1 MSTIAS
7 RSCLSIRLLAV
18 WLILLSTPTFAQ
30 LVCNGTPEGFD
41 TGIPSGWA
49 VTGGA
54 AAWGD
59 LTACG
64 ESENFTGG
72 SGNAGCASSDAFGP
86 GSFSTALRSPL
97 FDLAGVTQA
106 SFRFALNFQSFA
118 AADRLD
124 FDLSADQGATWAT
137 LLSFSDD
144 RGAFR
149 APVGEV
155 VEVDLSAYVGQSGL
169 MLRWHYH
176 DPSEDAFDW
185 YAQVDDAAL
194 RCDPIPSCGVGVPGR
209 DRLADGSFEAGT
221 PSAAWQEQST
231 QFPSPICTSTACG
244 VAGAASG
251 DAWAW
256 FGGASGGSE
265 TSSLEQTAVLYPP
278 AASLTFYL
286 WMPHS
291 SGNGQDH
298 LRLLIDGSEVW
309 RVVEGDVTYAGGY
322 RQVELDLSA
331 FADGASHLLR
341 FEAATSGSPSHT
353 NLFID
358 DLNLGGCPD
367 VTALPEVAIADGTV
381 IEGDAGNT
389 QLALT
394 VTLSHPWTQDVSV
407 DYASVDGTA
416 TAGVDYQP
424 VSAILHFPAGQT
436 QAQILVPVQG
446 DLLAEGD
453 EAFSVVLT
461 GAVNATLFDAQA
473 TATILDE
480 DGQLTIA
487 DIVVSE
493 GDYGS
498 VNALFSVT
506 LSPPSSRAVEVDFA
520 TAAAAGPG
528 AVASAGVDYLATAGT
543 LTFPPGT
550 TQQTIPVK
558 VLAERLDEFDEIFLM
573 RLANPLAAK
582 LLDAEAQATIT
593 DDDDAALSINDT
605 TVIETDTESVQAT
618 FNVTLS
624 TASDRTVTVDAATD
638 DDTATAGADYLAR
651 AVTLSFPPGIT
662 EQTLAIEVLG
672 DEFDEGDE
680 SFHVNLSSPSQA
692 ALDDP
697 VGVGTIA
704 DNDTLEIS
712 VDDAPPVAEQDA
724 GSVDSVFTLSLS
736 LANQEP
742 VTVEY
747 TTADGTAT
755 AGVDYQPVSG
765 TLSFDPGAGPQTVRV
780 TLIDDGADEVDET
793 FFLELSQPQSG
804 SLGRARGVA
813 IIIDDDG
820 VLADAGGPY
829 SGDEGVGVAFDAS
842 GSFHPNGTI
851 VSYEWDLDADGVFDD
866 ATGVTASR
874 AFPDN
879 GTYAVAVRVT
889 DDSGE
894 VDTDSADVVV
904 ANLAPAVE
912 AGPDQTLTEGDA
924 TILIATTFTDSGS
937 GDTHTATID
946 WGDGTA
952 VEAGVVD
959 QTAGTV
965 AGGHDYLDD
974 GVFSVEVCV
983 TDDDGGVACDSFVA
997 VVENADPLVVENSRN
1012 LDLGTWTAEHR
1023 GEPANWLLYDSGRR
1037 VQQHYNADPS
1047 VFYGPETGTGVKF
1060 RGTAR
1065 VATGSD
1071 DDFIGFV
1078 LGFQPGDWTNPAA
1091 DFLLI
1096 DWRQADNESSQ
1107 EGLSISRVTG
1117 SSPDLYGHRPSDS
1130 FQELARGNRFG
1141 TTGWADNTPYSFV
1154 FESDPSRVKVWVDG
1168 VLELDVQG
1176 TFDFGGGRFG
1186 FYVFSQPQAQFYNWS
1201 ARGLG
1206 IVEGESTDLL
1216 LAFEDVGILDTHSAT
1231 IDWQDGVVE
1240 PATVVEDGGSG
1251 TVTGSHLYPDDA
1263 TLDVEVCVDDDDG
1276 GRGCTSVTLVVNN
1289 AAPEVDAGADR
1300 PVLFD
1305 TELSQLATFVD
1316 PGLLDTHTAT
1326 VDWGDGTV
1334 ETAVVEQMSGAGTV
1348 KGLHPYPQEGTY
1360 TVEICVTDDDGSTGC
1375 DSFEATWLA
1384 PRHDLAID
1392 KTASLQAI
1400 RPGETVTYTLEV
1412 TNLGTV
1418 EPRDVVVSD
1427 ALPSGL
1433 TFLQA
1438 SSGGAYDAG
1447 SHSVTWILP
1456 VLAYQATSSL
1466 TIEGVPVGGL
1476 PFETVL
1482 TNTATVTDDGRFGP
1496 DVNPADNVS
1505 EATSRTWDDHT
1516 PRLTFGTLHGTEGVV
1531 AELSVPFEDTDPAET
1546 HTATVDWG
1554 DGSVEQA
1561 VVTGPPSAGTV
1572 TAGHLYADD
1581 VDGTVEVCVT
1591 DSSGHTGCFSI
1602 PLEIANDA
1610 PAVLRAGEPDLRTW
1624 TKNEYTFDQVPG
1636 VWVPAEDG
1644 RSVLQTQQSFPS
1656 FFFGDVEAQGN
1667 TIRAR
1672 VVVEGTDD
1680 DFFGFALGYEP
1691 GDTSSSNA
1699 DYLLISWKGRTQWW
1713 QVNLAEQGLAV
1724 GRVQGFV
1731 PFSERGEAFW
1741 LRWNTPHYQELARGA
1756 TLGNARWFPHTEYDF
1771 VMTLTSDRLQI
1782 SVNGSPEIDITGNFP
1797 AGRLAF
1803 YNLSQDDVRYST
1815 FTVTSTSIVEGMTID
1830 PIELEFRDLG
1840 LLDTHSAVV
1849 DWRDGTIESRPL
1861 SFAGGVGFVTLS
1873 HLYRDDGVYAAEI
1886 CVEDDDGGLGCEIS
1900 DIAVANVAPTVTAAA
1915 DRTIPVAGATSL
1927 TLGSF
1932 TDPGLVDTHTASV
1945 DWGDGSPVEA
1955 GTVTQAAGSG
1965 TVDGQH
1971 AYAMPG
1977 VYTVEVCVTDDDGG
1991 TGCDAL
1997 VLTVSA
2003 TIPPEVSSISVPDST
2018 EGDTV
2023 QLTASFTDL
2032 DPGDSFTATI
2042 DWGDGSPVEAGSV
2055 TPTASG
2061 GTVSGSHLY
2070 RDDLASS
2077 VEVCVTDSA
2086 GQTGCGSVPV
2096 SVHNFVPEVAADL
2109 DLSTWQFDFYTSGY
2123 ATPQWQI
2130 SADGTSVVQTQSSK
2144 PTIFYGDVPVLGRR
2158 VTGKVSVR
2166 TSSQQGFLGLALGYR
2181 GGDNANPNA
2190 DFLLLDW
2197 RQRTETT
2204 SLIGM
2209 ALWHITGPST
2219 GLWAHNGADI
2229 EELARANNLGHSGW
2243 VDWREYDLTVELTAT
2258 RARIWVDQVLEFD
2271 LTGDFADGF
2280 LGFYCYAQSQVRFR
2294 DFRLEGLALDEGEAA
2309 ALEAEFFDAGPD
2321 DTHTATIDWRDGSQ
2335 VEPATVTPGSFG
2347 GDVTASHVYGD
2358 DGAFPAQLCVTDDD
2372 LGTGCA
2378 DFPILVRNVAP
2389 VVDAGPDAGASAGV
2403 AFDLAGA
2410 SFTDPGTGDTHT
2422 ATVDWGDGSP
2432 LEPASVLQGSGS
2444 GTVDAQHVYLAP
2456 GAYALEVC
2464 VTDDDGGAGC
2474 DTLQVDVTGG
2484 PPELTV
2490 SKVDVLAEDRD
2501 GDSRASPGDV
2511 VRYDLTIGNT
2521 GAGAASGVMLRDL
2534 IPAHTV
2540 IVPGSLTTTAGM
2552 LLSEDP
2558 VEVDLGEL
2566 TAGASVAVSFEVEI
2580 DHPVPAST
2588 DRIVNQ
2594 GTVTSDQLPAVLSDD
2609 PDLGGSADPTETLIA
2624 AAPDLVAEK
2633 SDTLSGD
2640 ADGDGVP
2647 SPGDV
2652 LEYTVRVFNN
2662 GNTSATSVVF
2672 ADPAPEHT
2680 TIVAG
2685 SVTSDRGTVDAEDPV
2700 TVTIGEIAGGM
2711 DVVTISFQVRVD
2723 SPIAAGVEEVSNQG
2737 LVASAELAGVLTDD
2751 PDVGGDADATLTAIE
2766 AEPKLTVEKVAVL
2779 FDDADADGVAS
2790 PGDVLL
2796 YQLTAAN
2803 DGNTAATAVVLSDPI
2818 PLHTTLEA
2826 GTVQTSQGTVVSEDP
2841 VEIDL
2846 GQVPVAGTATVS
2858 FQVRIDEPFPT
2869 GALAV
2874 SNQASASSAELADV
2888 TSDDPGAPGEADP
2901 TVTEVFITPEILAGD
2916 VTVTEGDPGD
2926 TVVAAFDVTLSEP
2939 SNRPVAVAYATADGS
2954 ALAGADYQAAAGSL
2968 TLAAGD
2974 TSAQVTVALLG
2985 DLLDEADETFALVL
2999 SSAEGGTLADAEGVA
3014 TVLDNDPPPQV
3025 SIGGVIVAEGDSGSV
3040 DAVFPLTLSAIS
3052 GLDVTADY
3060 LTVDGTASAGLD
3072 YQAQAGSVLIPAG
3085 ALGANVAVPVLG
3097 DLLDE
3102 PDETFS
3108 VQLSGAVHA
3117 ILATAVA
3124 DATILDDDEALLSI
3138 DDVSVAEG
3146 AAGEETQALFTV
3158 SLSTPSDR
3166 AVAVDFETTDGTATA
3181 GADYLATAGTLD
3193 FAPGETAHT
3202 VAVIVLGDDRLEPD
3216 GETFTVDLANP
3227 VRSAFADDQG
3237 QGTILDDEVCAGP
3250 NLLLNPDAEARP
3262 EGGDAAGGPPPGWIE
3277 VEGDA
3282 WQRRF
3287 TDPDPASGAAYFSPG
3302 TAPLAE
3308 LEQDVDVSAYAARIA
3323 AGDQQFAFEGRV
3335 HTRDEVPLDVA
3346 RIVVEYRDVTGTV
3359 VLEAYDSGEI
3369 TSPFGWHQ
3377 LADVRAAPAGTGW
3390 IRVRL
3395 LATAFTAGD
3404 NDGYFD
3410 ALSLRSLRTSTLTI
3424 DDVTVYEGDS
3434 GTTDALFTVRLSC
3447 PYERDVTVSF
3457 ATADGGGGLPPAL
3470 VVADYLET
3478 LGTVTLPAGET
3489 EAEIAVPVVGDDVHE
3504 HHEGFTVTLSG
3515 PLADGQPDLGQAVL
3529 LDPEGVGTITNDDFC
3544 ARSPGFW
3551 TTHVEDWPT
3560 DYLVIG
3566 GVEIDAQTLL
3576 DLLSYNGPDAS
3587 NHLARQLIA
3596 TQLNL
3601 LVGSDPNILP
3611 VVDDADAFLEVFP
3624 PGSDPQGA
3632 DQQQADAIKNELDAY
3647 NNPDCVQTPVDP
3659 G

>member
-1 MSTIAS
+1 MIYRDETHLRIYRGADGEVLFEDPLSSFTANEAPVVADVDGDGRAEIVVSSDLATQVSVPLRTYGIRIYGDANDNWVSTRKIWNQHAYHADNVADDGTIPAQPAPGWLDHNTFRANIQPDGEGPFDAADATVS
-7 RSCLSIRLLAV
+7 RLTVDLDAY
-18 WLILLSTPTFAQ
+18 PTVTFGAR
-30 LVCNGTPEGFD
+30 VGNGG
-41 TGIPSGWA
+41 
-49 VTGGA
+49 
-54 AAWGD
+54 
-59 LTACG
+59 LTALPAG
-64 ESENFTGG
+64 LPVAFYDGDPQAGG
-72 SGNAGCASSDAFGP
+72 QLIEVAATSQALAP
-86 GSFSTALRSPL
+86 GGF
-97 FDLAGVTQA
+97 
-106 SFRFALNFQSFA
+106 
-118 AADRLD
+118 
-124 FDLSADQGATWAT
+124 
-137 LLSFSDD
+137 
-144 RGAFR
+144 
-149 APVGEV
+149 
-155 VEVDLSAYVGQSGL
+155 VDLPVSYTSPGFGTAEVYVVAGDDGAGGGGRRECDATNNRHDHTYDTNPIGL
-169 MLRWHYH
+169 L
-176 DPSEDAFDW
+176 
-185 YAQVDDAAL
+185 L
-194 RCDPIPSCGVGVPGR
+194 T
-209 DRLADGSFEAGT
+209 LADGQTTTQAGSSVTYELTVSNGASFDRTGVALTDVLPPHTLFVSASDGATEVGGTVSWPAFTLPAGT
-221 PSAAWQEQST
+221 
-231 QFPSPICTSTACG
+231 
-244 VAGAASG
+244 
-251 DAWAW
+251 
-256 FGGASGGSE
+256 
-265 TSSLEQTAVLYPP
+265 TAVR
-278 AASLTFYL
+278 SLTF
-286 WMPHS
+286 
-291 SGNGQDH
+291 
-298 LRLLIDGSEVW
+298 
-309 RVVEGDVTYAGGY
+309 
-322 RQVELDLSA
+322 QVD
-331 FADGASHLLR
+331 
-341 FEAATSGSPSHT
+341 P
-353 NLFID
+353 
-358 DLNLGGCPD
+358 
-367 VTALPEVAIADGTV
+367 AIP
-381 IEGDAGNT
+381 
-389 QLALT
+389 LT
-394 VTLSHPWTQDVSV
+394 VTSLTNS
-407 DYASVDGTA
+407 ASVTDDGTTGPEPTPENNVA
-416 TAGVDYQP
+416 SDTNQ
-424 VSAILHFPAGQT
+424 
-436 QAQILVPVQG
+436 
-446 DLLAEGD
+446 
-453 EAFSVVLT
+453 VLT
-461 GAVNATLFDAQA
+461 
-473 TATILDE
+473 
-480 DGQLTIA
+480 
-487 DIVVSE
+487 
-493 GDYGS
+493 
-498 VNALFSVT
+498 
-506 LSPPSSRAVEVDFA
+506 
-520 TAAAAGPG
+520 
-528 AVASAGVDYLATAGT
+528 
-543 LTFPPGT
+543 
-550 TQQTIPVK
+550 
-558 VLAERLDEFDEIFLM
+558 
-573 RLANPLAAK
+573 
-582 LLDAEAQATIT
+582 
-593 DDDDAALSINDT
+593 
-605 TVIETDTESVQAT
+605 
-618 FNVTLS
+618 
-624 TASDRTVTVDAATD
+624 
-638 DDTATAGADYLAR
+638 
-651 AVTLSFPPGIT
+651 
-662 EQTLAIEVLG
+662 
-672 DEFDEGDE
+672 
-680 SFHVNLSSPSQA
+680 
-692 ALDDP
+692 
-697 VGVGTIA
+697 
-704 DNDTLEIS
+704 
-712 VDDAPPVAEQDA
+712 
-724 GSVDSVFTLSLS
+724 
-736 LANQEP
+736 
-742 VTVEY
+742 
-747 TTADGTAT
+747 
-755 AGVDYQPVSG
+755 
-765 TLSFDPGAGPQTVRV
+765 VR
-780 TLIDDGADEVDET
+780 
-793 FFLELSQPQSG
+793 
-804 SLGRARGVA
+804 
-813 IIIDDDG
+813 
-820 VLADAGGPY
+820 ADAGGPY
-829 SGDEGVGVAFDAS
+829 AGDEGVGVTFDAS
-842 GSFHPNGTI
+842 GSSDRDGTI

-894 VDTDSADVVV
+894 VDVDSADVVV

-924 TILIATTFTDSGS
+924 TTLIATTFTDSGS
-937 GDTHTATID
+937 GDTHAATID
-946 WGDGTA
+946 WGDGSPLD
-952 VEAGVVD
+952 AGVVD

-974 GVFSVEVCV
+974 DLFSVEVCV
-983 TDDDGGVACDSFVA
+983 TDDDGGVTCDSFVA
-997 VVENADPLVVENSRN
+997 MVENADPLVVENSRSI
-1012 LDLGTWTAEHR
+1012 DLGTWTAEHR

-1047 VFYGPETGTGVKF
+1047 VFFGPEPGTGVRF

-1206 IVEGESTDLL
+1206 IVEGDSTDLL

-1456 VLAYQATSSL
+1456 MLAYQATSSL

-2403 AFDLAGA
+2403 AFDLTGA

-2580 DHPVPAST
+2580 
-2588 DRIVNQ
+2588 
-2594 GTVTSDQLPAVLSDD
+2594 
-2609 PDLGGSADPTETLIA
+2609 
-2624 AAPDLVAEK
+2624 
-2633 SDTLSGD
+2633 
-2640 ADGDGVP
+2640 
-2647 SPGDV
+2647 
-2652 LEYTVRVFNN
+2652 
-2662 GNTSATSVVF
+2662 
-2672 ADPAPEHT
+2672 
-2680 TIVAG
+2680 
-2685 SVTSDRGTVDAEDPV
+2685 
-2700 TVTIGEIAGGM
+2700 
-2711 DVVTISFQVRVD
+2711 
-2723 SPIAAGVEEVSNQG
+2723 
-2737 LVASAELAGVLTDD
+2737 
-2751 PDVGGDADATLTAIE
+2751 
-2766 AEPKLTVEKVAVL
+2766 
-2779 FDDADADGVAS
+2779 
-2790 PGDVLL
+2790 
-2796 YQLTAAN
+2796 
-2803 DGNTAATAVVLSDPI
+2803 
-2818 PLHTTLEA
+2818 
-2826 GTVQTSQGTVVSEDP
+2826 
-2841 VEIDL
+2841 
-2846 GQVPVAGTATVS
+2846 
-2858 FQVRIDEPFPT
+2858 
-2869 GALAV
+2869 
-2874 SNQASASSAELADV
+2874 
-2888 TSDDPGAPGEADP
+2888 
-2901 TVTEVFITPEILAGD
+2901 
-2916 VTVTEGDPGD
+2916 
-2926 TVVAAFDVTLSEP
+2926 
-2939 SNRPVAVAYATADGS
+2939 
-2954 ALAGADYQAAAGSL
+2954 
-2968 TLAAGD
+2968 
-2974 TSAQVTVALLG
+2974 
-2985 DLLDEADETFALVL
+2985 
-2999 SSAEGGTLADAEGVA
+2999 
-3014 TVLDNDPPPQV
+3014 
-3025 SIGGVIVAEGDSGSV
+3025 
-3040 DAVFPLTLSAIS
+3040 
-3052 GLDVTADY
+3052 
-3060 LTVDGTASAGLD
+3060 
-3072 YQAQAGSVLIPAG
+3072 
-3085 ALGANVAVPVLG
+3085 
-3097 DLLDE
+3097 
-3102 PDETFS
+3102 
-3108 VQLSGAVHA
+3108 
-3117 ILATAVA
+3117 
-3124 DATILDDDEALLSI
+3124 
-3138 DDVSVAEG
+3138 
-3146 AAGEETQALFTV
+3146 
-3158 SLSTPSDR
+3158 
-3166 AVAVDFETTDGTATA
+3166 
-3181 GADYLATAGTLD
+3181 
-3193 FAPGETAHT
+3193 
-3202 VAVIVLGDDRLEPD
+3202 
-3216 GETFTVDLANP
+3216 
-3227 VRSAFADDQG
+3227 
-3237 QGTILDDEVCAGP
+3237 GP
-3250 NLLLNPDAEARP
+3250 YRCPR
-3262 EGGDAAGGPPPGWIE
+3262 
-3277 VEGDA
+3277 
-3282 WQRRF
+3282 
-3287 TDPDPASGAAYFSPG
+3287 
-3302 TAPLAE
+3302 
-3308 LEQDVDVSAYAARIA
+3308 ARIA
-3323 AGDQQFAFEGRV
+3323 SS
-3335 HTRDEVPLDVA
+3335 TR
-3346 RIVVEYRDVTGTV
+3346 
-3359 VLEAYDSGEI
+3359 
-3369 TSPFGWHQ
+3369 
-3377 LADVRAAPAGTGW
+3377 AP
-3390 IRVRL
+3390 
-3395 LATAFTAGD
+3395 
-3404 NDGYFD
+3404 
-3410 ALSLRSLRTSTLTI
+3410 
-3424 DDVTVYEGDS
+3424 
-3434 GTTDALFTVRLSC
+3434 
-3447 PYERDVTVSF
+3447 
-3457 ATADGGGGLPPAL
+3457 
-3470 VVADYLET
+3470 
-3478 LGTVTLPAGET
+3478 
-3489 EAEIAVPVVGDDVHE
+3489 
-3504 HHEGFTVTLSG
+3504 
-3515 PLADGQPDLGQAVL
+3515 
-3529 LDPEGVGTITNDDFC
+3529 
-3544 ARSPGFW
+3544 
-3551 TTHVEDWPT
+3551 
-3560 DYLVIG
+3560 
-3566 GVEIDAQTLL
+3566 
-3576 DLLSYNGPDAS
+3576 
-3587 NHLARQLIA
+3587 
-3596 TQLNL
+3596 
-3601 LVGSDPNILP
+3601 
-3611 VVDDADAFLEVFP
+3611 
-3624 PGSDPQGA
+3624 
-3632 DQQQADAIKNELDAY
+3632 
-3647 NNPDCVQTPVDP
+3647 
-3659 G
+3659 